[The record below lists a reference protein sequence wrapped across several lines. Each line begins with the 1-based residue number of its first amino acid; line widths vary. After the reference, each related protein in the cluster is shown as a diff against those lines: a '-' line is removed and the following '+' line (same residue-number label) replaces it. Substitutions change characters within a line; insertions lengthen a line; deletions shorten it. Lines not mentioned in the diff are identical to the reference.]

1 MSSVCQIHV
10 HTLMLTSALSWPIT
24 AWRGNKNK
32 CQKVLRYGMSCLKQG
47 VSYYYMVNTISRTWH
62 GFPWVSVAIGVFLDA
77 QDAVYWEKSDFSAWV
92 GKKSMC
98 KRSDARLVL
107 TVQLLWVCTARQY
120 CICCES
126 DMSDLLCMHD
136 LSVWDYPGYQ
146 PTKSGC
152 VYCGISV
159 IFRYIRKLCVARIWK
174 DGRPP
179 CQCFKE
185 MFPHLQRTE

>member
-1 MSSVCQIHV
+1 
-10 HTLMLTSALSWPIT
+10 MLTSALLWPIT
-24 AWRGNKNK
+24 AWHGNKNK

-77 QDAVYWEKSDFSAWV
+77 QDAVYWEKSDFSVWAD
-92 GKKSMC
+92 KAC
-98 KRSDARLVL
+98 ARCLMPDWY
-107 TVQLLWVCTARQY
+107 LLCNFSWVCTARQY

-136 LSVWDYPGYQ
+136 LSVWDYPRYQ
-146 PTKSGC
+146 PAKSVC
-152 VYCGISV
+152 IYCGISV

-179 CQCFKE
+179 CQGFKE